1 MVSLLNVGSASSGAR
16 STAGSLVLGL
26 YTAKLRW
33 PADVRPSAASY
44 RPTIEFAVD
53 QIWRDELSS
62 TDKHFHAAA

>member
-1 MVSLLNVGSASSGAR
+1 MVSLLNVDSASSGAR
-16 STAGSLVLGL
+16 STAGSLVLGP